1 MTKIC
6 AFVICALML
15 AFAPAAF
22 AEEAKELSPKQRA
35 IAPIAAFTAKGD
47 MPKLRT
53 ALEKGLAAGL
63 TVNEINEV
71 LIQMYAYCG
80 FPRSLNAI
88 NTFGALLDDRAA
100 QGVKDTIGEEPK
112 TVPTDRTRERI
123 GHENRV
129 KLTGSTALGSYA
141 KVAPAIDIFLKEHL
155 FADIFERGVLT
166 WQEREIATVA
176 ALVSLDGTEAQR
188 RSHTRCCM
196 NTGVTAAQMEDLA
209 RTLKAE
215 VGEAE
220 GAAAEQALQEALAA
234 RK

>member
-1 MTKIC
+1 MTR
-6 AFVICALML
+6 ICALIIFALVL

-22 AEEAKELSPKQRA
+22 AQEAKELSAKQRA
-35 IAPIAAFTAKGD
+35 VAPIAAFTAKGD
-47 MPKLRT
+47 QAKLR
-53 ALEKGLAAGL
+53 AAMERGLGAGL
-63 TVNEINEV
+63 SVNEIKEI

-88 NTFGALLDDRAA
+88 NTFGALLDERAK
-100 QGVKDTIGEEPK
+100 QGIKDTIGEEPK
-112 TVPTDRTRERI
+112 AVRTDRTRERI

-141 KVAPAIDIFLKEHL
+141 KVVPTIDIFLKEHL

-196 NTGVTAAQMEDLA
+196 NTGVTASQMEDLA
-209 RTLKAE
+209 RTLRAE
-215 VGEAE
+215 VGESE
-220 GAAAEQALQEALAA
+220 GAAAEQALKEALAA

>member
-6 AFVICALML
+6 VLAICALML

-22 AEEAKELSPKQRA
+22 AEETKELSPKQRA
-35 IAPIAAFTAKGD
+35 VAPIAAFTAKGD
-47 MPKLRT
+47 QAKLRT
-53 ALEKGLAAGL
+53 AMERGLGAGL
-63 TVNEINEV
+63 SVNEIKEI

-88 NTFGALLDDRAA
+88 NTFGALLDERAK
-100 QGVKDTIGEEPK
+100 QGIKDTIGEEPK
-112 TVPTDRTRERI
+112 AVPTDRTRERI

-141 KVAPAIDIFLKEHL
+141 KVVPTIDIFLKEHL

-196 NTGVTAAQMEDLA
+196 NTGVTASQMEDLA
-209 RTLKAE
+209 RTLRAE
-215 VGEAE
+215 VGESE
-220 GAAAEQALQEALAA
+220 GAAAEQALKEVLASN
-234 RK
+234 K

>member
-1 MTKIC
+1 MTR
-6 AFVICALML
+6 ICALIIFALVL

-22 AEEAKELSPKQRA
+22 AQEAKELSAKQRA
-35 IAPIAAFTAKGD
+35 VAPIAAFTAKGD
-47 MPKLRT
+47 QAKLRT
-53 ALEKGLAAGL
+53 AMERGLGAGL
-63 TVNEINEV
+63 SVNEIKEI

-80 FPRSLNAI
+80 FPRS
-88 NTFGALLDDRAA
+88 
-100 QGVKDTIGEEPK
+100 
-112 TVPTDRTRERI
+112 

-141 KVAPAIDIFLKEHL
+141 KVVPTIDIFLKEHL

-209 RTLKAE
+209 RTLRAE
-215 VGEAE
+215 VGEYE
-220 GAAAEQALQEALAA
+220 GAAAEQALKEALAA

>member
-6 AFVICALML
+6 AFAICALML

-53 ALEKGLAAGL
+53 ALEKGLEAGL

-71 LIQMYAYCG
+71 LIQLYAYCG

-88 NTFGALLDDRAA
+88 NGFMALVNERAEA
-100 QGVKDTIGEEPK
+100 GIKDPRGEEAK
-112 TVPTDRTRERI
+112 TLPMDADRDKI
-123 GHENRV
+123 GDENRN
-129 KLTGSTALGSYA
+129 KLVGRVYKSAN
-141 KVAPAIDIFLKEHL
+141 VDFAPGIDAFLKQHL
-155 FADIFERGVLT
+155 FADIFERGVIT
-166 WQEREIATVA
+166 WQDRELATISALSTIDGA
-176 ALVSLDGTEAQR
+176 AAQL
-188 RSHTRCCM
+188 RSHTGNTL
-196 NTGVTAAQMEDLA
+196 NTGVTPAQMEDLA

-220 GAAAEQALQEALAA
+220 GAAAEQALKEALAA

>member
-6 AFVICALML
+6 AFAICALML

-35 IAPIAAFTAKGD
+35 IAPRAAFTAKGD

-88 NTFGALLDDRAA
+88 NGFM
-100 QGVKDTIGEEPK
+100 
-112 TVPTDRTRERI
+112 
-123 GHENRV
+123 
-129 KLTGSTALGSYA
+129 
-141 KVAPAIDIFLKEHL
+141 
-155 FADIFERGVLT
+155 
-166 WQEREIATVA
+166 
-176 ALVSLDGTEAQR
+176 ALVDERAEAGIERSERRRTEDTSAGRGQR
-188 RSHTRCCM
+188 QNRR
-196 NTGVTAAQMEDLA
+196 
-209 RTLKAE
+209 
-215 VGEAE
+215 
-220 GAAAEQALQEALAA
+220 
-234 RK
+234 

>member
-6 AFVICALML
+6 AFAICALML

-53 ALEKGLAAGL
+53 ALEKGLAA
-63 TVNEINEV
+63 NEINEV

-88 NTFGALLDDRAA
+88 NGFMALVGERAEA
-100 QGVKDTIGEEPK
+100 GIKDPRGEEPK
-112 TVPTDRTRERI
+112 ILPRDADRDKI
-123 GHENRV
+123 GAENRD
-129 KLTGSTALGSYA
+129 KLVGRSYKA
-141 KVAPAIDIFLKEHL
+141 ANAAFAPGIDMFLKEHL

-166 WQEREIATVA
+166 WQEREIATVS
-176 ALVSLDGTEAQR
+176 ALSAISGAGAQL
-188 RSHTRCCM
+188 RSHTGNTL
-196 NTGVTAAQMEDLA
+196 NTGVTPAQMEDLA

-220 GAAAEQALQEALAA
+220 GAAAEQALKEVIAA
-234 RK
+234 K

>member
-1 MTKIC
+1 MTR
-6 AFVICALML
+6 ICALIIFALVL

-22 AEEAKELSPKQRA
+22 AQEAKELSAKQRA
-35 IAPIAAFTAKGD
+35 VAPIAAFTAKGD
-47 MPKLRT
+47 QAKLRT
-53 ALEKGLAAGL
+53 AMERGLGAGL
-63 TVNEINEV
+63 SVNEIKEI

-88 NTFGALLDDRAA
+88 NTFGALLDERAK
-100 QGVKDTIGEEPK
+100 QGIKDTIGEEPK
-112 TVPTDRTRERI
+112 AVRTDRTRERI

-141 KVAPAIDIFLKEHL
+141 KVVPTIDIFLKEHL

-209 RTLKAE
+209 RTLRAE
-215 VGEAE
+215 VGEYE
-220 GAAAEQALQEALAA
+220 GAAAEQALKEALAA